1 MTAQPLAW
9 RREITRDQWRAFFAA
24 YLGWLLDGFDFT
36 IITFLLVDIS
46 RAFTVSQALAGAL
59 GTVTLMF
66 RLVGGIGAGTAAD
79 RWGRKGPLI
88 FSILWYSVFSFLG
101 GFSTSYRVLFAC
113 RALFGIGMGGVWAAG
128 MPLAIEHWPQKLR
141 GTVSGMLQSGYN
153 TGFMLSAFVYHFVY
167 PLVSTRADL
176 GWRVMLWLGVLPAML
191 VLWIM
196 SRVKESPVWLDRQR
210 HSSATAAQTL
220 PLARLF
226 HRDLIGTT
234 LHTSLVMAAY
244 LCFYQ
249 SISFWYPT
257 LIAGRGRATL
267 PYLLA
272 LNFGAVVGNLIWGR
286 LSETRAGR
294 RGAATI
300 SSGVGVLLVPLFL
313 FTSSTTPLLIGA
325 LLMGVFGVGNF
336 GVIPSYLNERFP
348 TAARAAGAGFSYHL
362 GAAASSL
369 MPFIVGAM
377 QDDGVALSSAMAGCI
392 AITGALILV
401 LIWMGP
407 ETRGASLESRESV
420 VASHR

>member
-1 MTAQPLAW
+1 
-9 RREITRDQWRAFFAA
+9 
-24 YLGWLLDGFDFT
+24 
-36 IITFLLVDIS
+36 
-46 RAFTVSQALAGAL
+46 
-59 GTVTLMF
+59 
-66 RLVGGIGAGTAAD
+66 
-79 RWGRKGPLI
+79 
-88 FSILWYSVFSFLG
+88 
-101 GFSTSYRVLFAC
+101 
-113 RALFGIGMGGVWAAG
+113 
-128 MPLAIEHWPQKLR
+128 
-141 GTVSGMLQSGYN
+141 MLQSGYN
-153 TGFMLSAFVYHFVY
+153 TGFMLSAFVFHFVY
-167 PLVSTRADL
+167 PLVSVRPDF
-176 GWRVMLWLGVLPAML
+176 GWRVMLWLGVLPAL
-191 VLWIM
+191 LALWIM

-210 HSSATAAQTL
+210 HSGGAAAETL

-272 LNFGAVVGNLIWGR
+272 LNFGAVIGNLIWGR

-300 SSGVGVLLVPLFL
+300 SSGGGVLLVPLFL

-348 TAARAAGAGFSYHL
+348 TSARAAGAGLAYHL

-369 MPFIVGAM
+369 MPLIVGAM
-377 QDDGVALSSAMAGCI
+377 QDDGIALTSAMAGCI
-392 AITGALILV
+392 AITGVLIVV

-420 VASHR
+420 VASR